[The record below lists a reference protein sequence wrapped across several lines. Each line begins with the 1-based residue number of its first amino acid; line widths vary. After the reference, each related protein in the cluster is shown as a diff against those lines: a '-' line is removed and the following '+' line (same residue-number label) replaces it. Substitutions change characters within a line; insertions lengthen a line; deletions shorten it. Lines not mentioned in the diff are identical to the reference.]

1 MYGRLHYGPLHGQ
14 GPMGQP
20 AYLRSTAL
28 APQAPYVGGELAR
41 LTSMTP
47 FMAGDFVPVRVMRR
61 EVPSC
66 EVSSYGGP
74 LSWLQGVIEGQKAK
88 KAPPDAQGYNV
99 QLGLKRGDSS
109 TAVTQLQTAINDLS
123 GQEIG
128 IDGKFGAGT
137 EEGLVKYQNV
147 NGLVA
152 TGYVDAATKAHMAD
166 PLGLMAAYDT
176 KQEGKAEVKAA
187 AAQSV
192 AEVLKAAF
200 MPADPVAP
208 PSGSTQTDTTP
219 WGLIAVGGILTVAI
233 LGGIIVASR

>member
-20 AYLRSTAL
+20 AYLKSTAY
-28 APQAPYVGGELAR
+28 APQAPYVGAELAR

-47 FMAGDFVPVRVMRR
+47 FMAGDYVPVRVMRR
-61 EVPSC
+61 EVPS
-66 EVSSYGGP
+66 YGGP
-74 LSWLQGVIEGQKAK
+74 LSWLKGVIASQKAK

-99 QLGLKRGDSS
+99 QLGLKKGDSS
-109 TAVTQLQTAINDLS
+109 AAVTQLQTAINALS
-123 GQEIG
+123 GQTIG
-128 IDGKFGAGT
+128 VDGNFGT
-137 EEGLVKYQNV
+137 ETEAGLIAYQNV

-166 PLGLMAAYDT
+166 PQGLMAAYDT

-200 MPADPVAP
+200 IPAAP
-208 PSGSTQTDTTP
+208 AVTPSGSTQRDTTP
-219 WGLIAVGGILTVAI
+219 WGLIAVGGILTVAVI
-233 LGGIIVASR
+233 SGVIVASR